1 MNSFDSGDPPNSFPP
16 VFRTIPV
23 TIDSGTDLRMK
34 SGSAPIKGKLM
45 KIDTS
50 TITLATE
57 ILQSKTT
64 TAERQGSIKYW
75 DLDDPDTIVL
85 EHTSYEAAEQ
95 SSQIQWS
102 ESRTVSNN
110 VEPEEEGDAYNP
122 FNDSYHLQIQL
133 SHLNTYLDE
142 DTYTGLSEKAVRML
156 EMTRMLNSFEP
167 DFPQTDNNESTATDS
182 ADPESTYVDVEVP
195 SDQTVLAAEIEKI
208 AALMEKAHEAINASI
223 QPLTLNMPM
232 FFICDPQFHA
242 SLPNQHLVSDIEASQ
257 FRPEKL
263 GTYGYTVEQESRF
276 TYEETE
282 QVNFSADGVVRT
294 EDGQELPFTLGLQL
308 DRRLFLE
315 EEEYLFDAGTFTRTL
330 DPFIINLDGGI
341 PQLSDFTFQLDL
353 DFDGEDET
361 IQGLTQ
367 GCGYLCFDKNG
378 DGIINDGSELFGPAT
393 NNGFEELSQYDSDNN
408 LWIDENDEIWED
420 LSFWEYD
427 GDSGMRLTKLSETG
441 LGAIYLD
448 HIDTPFNMTDDEGN
462 LVARI
467 TDSGIALN
475 EDGSAASVQ
484 EIHWAV

>member
-1 MNSFDSGDPPNSFPP
+1 
-16 VFRTIPV
+16 
-23 TIDSGTDLRMK
+23 
-34 SGSAPIKGKLM
+34 M

-50 TITLATE
+50 TITLVAE
-57 ILQSKTT
+57 IRQSKTT
-64 TAERQGSIKYW
+64 TAERQGTIQYW

-85 EHTSYEAAEQ
+85 EQTSYGAAEQ

-102 ESRTVSNN
+102 ESKTVTNN
-110 VEPEEEGDAYNP
+110 AEPEEEGNAANP
-122 FNDSYHLQIQL
+122 FNDSYHLQIQF
-133 SHLNTYLDE
+133 SHLTTYLDE
-142 DTYTGLSEKAVRML
+142 DTFNGLSERAVRML
-156 EMTRMLNSFEP
+156 EMTRMLDSFEP
-167 DFPQTDNNESTATDS
+167 DVSTMDESAATDS
-182 ADPESTYVDVEVP
+182 AAPESTYVDMEVP

-208 AALMEKAHEAINASI
+208 AELMEKAHEEINASI

-242 SLPNQHLVSDIEASQ
+242 SLSNQHLVSDIEASQ
-257 FRPEKL
+257 IRPEEL
-263 GTYGYTVEQESRF
+263 GTYGYAIEQETSF

-282 QVNFSADGVVRT
+282 QVNFAADGVVRT

-315 EEEYLFDAGTFTRTL
+315 EEEYLFEAGTFTRTL
-330 DPFIINLDGGI
+330 DPLIINLDGGI

-353 DFDGEDET
+353 DFDGEEET
-361 IQGLTQ
+361 LQGLTQ
-367 GCGYLCFDKNG
+367 GRGYLCFDKNG

-408 LWIDENDEIWED
+408 LWIDENDEIWDD
-420 LSFWEYD
+420 LSFWESD
-427 GDSGMRLTKLSETG
+427 SDSGMRLTKLSETG

-462 LVARI
+462 LEARI